1 MLAVILDQQGQKG
14 VDIVKAAISK
24 YSATGESADSVEYT
38 SDDKS
43 LQILAREFIS
53 AMETGRGPRK
63 SNSDGGFKDK
73 MLRYMQVRGI
83 GSDLDAKKKEALAK
97 FLVLRINKEGDK
109 LFKKGGGRDVYT
121 KALEKFTEEL
131 TKAVT
136 DYQMKVYTDEVIASL
151 KDIK

>member
-1 MLAVILDQQGQKG
+1 MLASILDQQGQKG

-73 MLRYMQVRGI
+73 MLQYMQVRGI
-83 GSDLDAKKKEALAK
+83 RSDLDAKKKEALAK
-97 FLVLRINKEGDK
+97 FLVLKINKEGDK

-136 DYQMKVYTDEVIASL
+136 DYQMKVYTDEVLASL